1 MSFGNVLSLN
11 AQRHPDKLAIVYQDR
26 TYTYMEFNKV
36 VNRFAWGLQKLGLKK
51 GEKLALMMANSDL
64 FVISYCAAVK
74 VGAVVVPINFR
85 LVSREVEYILEQSDS
100 VFVIC
105 DSELE
110 KVVLDASKSSSKVR
124 NIITAPATSSPDCLS
139 FFDVLTSIDED
150 PQVEI
155 SGDDDFH
162 LLYTSGTTG
171 QPKGALFDY
180 KRIEKLINGLSAVM
194 GQSCQDRLLHVA
206 PLFHCAQLVI
216 FLLPGL
222 YLGMTNIIHR
232 DFNPLNVLKDIEKY
246 KITLFFGVPTMY
258 NYLQQIP
265 SVDQYDLSSIKR
277 CAYGAAPMPPE
288 ILMKSMK
295 LFNTNQ
301 FFSLCGLTEGGP
313 TGVYLSPEDHEHH
326 LGKTGK
332 TPLLYTII
340 KVVNKQNEEVL
351 PGEVGEL
358 IFKGETIMKEYYKK
372 PKETAET
379 IKDGWLYT
387 GDLAVVDEE
396 GYITLVDRS
405 KDMLISGGENIYSV
419 EIENVLYEH
428 NAILEAAVI
437 GTPDSKWGEVV
448 TAIVVLKPNHR
459 PSLEEIQ
466 AFCRERMAGYK
477 IPRVVEFIDQLPRN
491 ASGKVQ
497 KFILREMYCSTNS
510 K

>member
-1 MSFGNVLSLN
+1 MSIGNVLSLN
-11 AQRHPDKLAIVYQDR
+11 AQRHPDKLALVYQDR
-26 TYTYMEFNKV
+26 SYTYKEFNKI

-64 FVISYCAAVK
+64 FAISYFAGVK
-74 VGAVVVPINFR
+74 IGAVVVPVNFR
-85 LVSREVEYILEQSDS
+85 LVSREVDYILEQSDS
-100 VFVIC
+100 VVVIC
-105 DSELE
+105 DAELE
-110 KVVLDASKSSSKVR
+110 QVVLTASKSATKVR
-124 NIITAPATSSPDCLS
+124 NIITAPISSSPNCLN
-139 FFDVLTSIDED
+139 FFEVMTSIDGD

-155 SGDDDFH
+155 SADDDFH

-180 KRIEKLINGLSAVM
+180 KRIEKLINGFGAIM
-194 GQSCQDRLLHVA
+194 GQSCDDRFLHVA

-216 FLLPGL
+216 FLLPGI
-222 YLGMTNIIHR
+222 YLGMTNIVHR
-232 DFNPLNVLKDIEKY
+232 EFNPVNVLKDIEKY

-258 NYLQQIP
+258 NYLQQVP
-265 SVDQYDLSSIKR
+265 NAKSYDLSSVKR

-313 TGVYLSPEDHEHH
+313 TGFYLSPDDHAQHF
-326 LGKTGK
+326 GKTGK
-332 TPLLYTII
+332 TPFPYTVI
-340 KVVNKQNEEVL
+340 KVVNKKDEEVV

-358 IFKGETIMKEYYKK
+358 ILKGETIMKEYYKK

-396 GYITLVDRS
+396 GYLTLVDRS

-428 NAILEAAVI
+428 DSILEAAVI

-448 TAIVVLKPNHR
+448 TAIVVLKPNHHL
-459 PSLEEIQ
+459 SLEEIQ
-466 AFCRERMAGYK
+466 AFCRERVAGYK
-477 IPRVVEFIDQLPRN
+477 IPRQVEFINQLPRN

-497 KFILREMYCSTNS
+497 KFILRDTYCSAKS

>member
-11 AQRHPDKLAIVYQDR
+11 AKRHPDKLALVYQDR

-36 VNRFAWGLQKLGLKK
+36 VNRFAWGLQKLGIKK

-64 FVISYCAAVK
+64 FVIGYCAAVK

-100 VFVIC
+100 VLVIC

-124 NIITAPATSSPDCLS
+124 NIITAPLASSPNSLS
-139 FFDVLTSIDED
+139 FFDVLSSIEED

-222 YLGMTNIIHR
+222 YLGMTNVIHR

-258 NYLQQIP
+258 NYLQQVP
-265 SVDQYDLSSIKR
+265 NADQYDLSSIKR

-313 TGVYLSPEDHEHH
+313 TGFYLSPEDHELHF
-326 LGKTGK
+326 GKTGK

-340 KVVNKQNEEVL
+340 KIVNQQDEEVL

-358 IFKGETIMKEYYKK
+358 ILKGETIMKEYYKK
-372 PKETAET
+372 PKETAVT

-428 NAILEAAVI
+428 HSILEAAVI
-437 GTPDSKWGEVV
+437 GTPDAKWGEVV
-448 TAIVVLKPNHR
+448 TAIVVLKPGHR
-459 PSLEEIQ
+459 LSFEEIGS
-466 AFCRERMAGYK
+466 FCRERMAGYK
-477 IPRVVEFIDQLPRN
+477 IPRIVEFIDQLPRN

-497 KFILREMYCSTNS
+497 KFILREIYCSTNS